1 SLGHTYQSP
10 YPSDTTLEPGT
21 YHILNAREGT
31 AIQVSEHD
39 PTHVVTWKQHDGESQ
54 QWFLQRSGHGY
65 QLQNRY
71 YDAYLAVSNT
81 DNSGLVYASR
91 YPTTWVFLKFDG
103 NYIIQLADKNR
114 VVDLH
119 NGSGHNGNVFHIFNQ
134 DGSHMPHRIWRLER
148 LSDDVGNEELA
159 EIKEEMANKNKDL
172 LESQEELFS
181 AKKELSESH
190 TLLHQRDETIRQ
202 LQQDLK
208 SKEEALSHAHKVNEE
223 SAHLRNQHSL
233 LEYKLSQ
240 QQTETKGLQAK
251 VDRIEYL
258 ISQVGDISP
267 VLGYDYRDLAQVM
280 GKPDGSTSI
289 GNKN

>member
-1 SLGHTYQSP
+1 DIYQSP

-21 YHILNAREGT
+21 YRILNAREGT

-39 PTHVVTWKQHDGESQ
+39 PTHVVTWKQHDGEIQ

-65 QLQNRY
+65 QLQNSY

-81 DNSGLVYASR
+81 DNGGLVYASR

-114 VVDLH
+114 AIDLH
-119 NGSGHNGNVFHIFNQ
+119 CGSGRNGNVLHIFNH
-134 DGSHMPHRIWRLER
+134 DGSNANTPHRIWKLER
-148 LSDDVGNEELA
+148 LSDDVGNEDLA
-159 EIKEEMANKNKDL
+159 EIKEEMANQNKDL

-190 TLLHQRDETIRQ
+190 TLLHRRDETIRQ

-208 SKEEALSHAHKVNEE
+208 SKEEALSHAYKVNEE
-223 SAHLRNQHSL
+223 SAHLRNQHSI
-233 LEYKLSQ
+233 LESKLSQ
-240 QQTETKGLQAK
+240 QQTETKGHEAK

-258 ISQVGDISP
+258 IS
-267 VLGYDYRDLAQVM
+267 QVM